1 MTAKRIRQ
9 WLHRKHWQKLSQWLG
24 IQTVPSTPPQT
35 ALLPYRDSLMSNKS
49 GSRPTSV
56 SAAAQTMAPCLSGSL
71 SMKLASSDF
80 CTISSLSNWLGN
92 TKRVPKLVWKTGR
105 HTYIPHTSYGCIS
118 LSSSENYA
126 RWDHPTLLFP
136 HTQRAHLAIS
146 KTVIES
152 CSFCN
157 LVVVRY
163 VSSTYAEK
171 SLSFSNKQSQ
181 TKQPNKQA
189 QFSLFLAL
197 SLQYKSLNTLR

>member
-1 MTAKRIRQ
+1 
-9 WLHRKHWQKLSQWLG
+9 
-24 IQTVPSTPPQT
+24 
-35 ALLPYRDSLMSNKS
+35 
-49 GSRPTSV
+49 
-56 SAAAQTMAPCLSGSL
+56 MAPCLSGSL

-92 TKRVPKLVWKTGR
+92 TKRVPKLVWTMGR
-105 HTYIPHTSYGCIS
+105 HTRIPHTSYGCIS

-136 HTQRAHLAIS
+136 HTQRAHLATS

-163 VSSTYAEK
+163 VSSTYALK
-171 SLSFSNKQSQ
+171 NLFLSQINNPKPNNQTNKHNFLSFWLWAYNINHLTHSDNK
-181 TKQPNKQA
+181 
-189 QFSLFLAL
+189 
-197 SLQYKSLNTLR
+197 YRM